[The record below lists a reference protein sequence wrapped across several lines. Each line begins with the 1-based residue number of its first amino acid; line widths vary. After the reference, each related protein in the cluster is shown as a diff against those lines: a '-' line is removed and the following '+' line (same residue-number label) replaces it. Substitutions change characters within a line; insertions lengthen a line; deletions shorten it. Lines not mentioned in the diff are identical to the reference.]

1 MSSNHKKIAHGIDWI
16 RHDFTLTPE
25 NFKAIVY
32 GFKAECEKGLSTPTA
47 TGLATMIP
55 SYVTRMPTGKE
66 TGTYLALDLGGSTL
80 RVCAVCL
87 LGEGQVKVTEVRKTI
102 SDQLRTSTT
111 AIFFDWIADTVAEL
125 LGKIPSS
132 QQRADKPA
140 VAMGVSWSFPL
151 DQTGISKGKI
161 LRMGKGFVLSDI
173 EGNDLA
179 TLFHQGFQR
188 KGLNVIVTAL
198 VNDTIGALVA
208 HAYSNPQARV
218 GFIYGTG
225 VNAAYPEKV
234 SRMIK
239 LNVAEWRDTT
249 TEMLVNT
256 ELDIFGSDG
265 EYLPRTRFDHA
276 LDASH
281 AQPGFQPYEKM
292 MSGAYLGELVRLVVV
307 DLVTHHGLFGGVAPS
322 LLQTPWQFLTLHM
335 SEIEAINDDTG
346 RLIEYFANLFHF
358 TPNEQ
363 DALLFKSVC
372 EMVSTRAAGLAAAG
386 IAAMIEQQSFTPEQD
401 IVIGINGTTFERYP
415 RMPERMHSFL
425 SDWFGDDISSRI
437 KLQVAR
443 DGGSIGAALVAM
455 LYSPS
460 SLSRSSPETKAKTL
474 SSSTSSTP
482 DDKSTTAITTDTIT
496 NKHNNNNSD
505 TKTSSIKSW
514 FLQYVLCCLP
524 TRKTESMSSLP
535 IEK

>member
-1 MSSNHKKIAHGIDWI
+1 MFI
-16 RHDFTLTPE
+16 
-25 NFKAIVY
+25 
-32 GFKAECEKGLSTPTA
+32 
-47 TGLATMIP
+47 
-55 SYVTRMPTGKE
+55 
-66 TGTYLALDLGGSTL
+66 GS
-80 RVCAVCL
+80 
-87 LGEGQVKVTEVRKTI
+87 
-102 SDQLRTSTT
+102 
-111 AIFFDWIADTVAEL
+111 
-125 LGKIPSS
+125 
-132 QQRADKPA
+132 
-140 VAMGVSWSFPL
+140 
-151 DQTGISKGKI
+151 QTGISKGKI
-161 LRMGKGFVLSDI
+161 LRMGKGFVLPDI

-239 LNVAEWRDTT
+239 LNVAEWRDTA

-256 ELDIFGSDG
+256 EIDIFGSDG
-265 EYLPRTRFDHA
+265 DYLPRTRFDHA

-292 MSGAYLGELVRLVVV
+292 MSGAYLGELVRLVAV
-307 DLVTHHGLFGGVAPS
+307 DLVTHHGLFGGVAPD

-335 SEIEAINDDTG
+335 SEIEAINDTCH
-346 RLIEYFANLFHF
+346 LVEYLAKLFHF
-358 TPNEQ
+358 TPSEQ

-372 EMVSTRAAGLAAAG
+372 EMVSTRAAGLAAAA

-401 IVIGINGTTFERYP
+401 IIIGINGTTFERYP

-425 SDWFGDDISSRI
+425 SDWFGNQVGSRI

-474 SSSTSSTP
+474 SSSTTSTP
-482 DDKSTTAITTDTIT
+482 DDKSTTAITTDTLS
-496 NKHNNNNSD
+496 NKHNNTD
-505 TKTSSIKSW
+505 DAIKTPSFKSW
-514 FLQYVLCCLP
+514 ILQYVLCCLP
-524 TRKTESMSSLP
+524 IRKTESMSSLP
-535 IEK
+535 LEK

>member
-1 MSSNHKKIAHGIDWI
+1 M
-16 RHDFTLTPE
+16 
-25 NFKAIVY
+25 
-32 GFKAECEKGLSTPTA
+32 
-47 TGLATMIP
+47 
-55 SYVTRMPTGKE
+55 
-66 TGTYLALDLGGSTL
+66 
-80 RVCAVCL
+80 
-87 LGEGQVKVTEVRKTI
+87 
-102 SDQLRTSTT
+102 
-111 AIFFDWIADTVAEL
+111 
-125 LGKIPSS
+125 
-132 QQRADKPA
+132 
-140 VAMGVSWSFPL
+140 
-151 DQTGISKGKI
+151 
-161 LRMGKGFVLSDI
+161 
-173 EGNDLA
+173 
-179 TLFHQGFQR
+179 
-188 KGLNVIVTAL
+188 IVTAL

-239 LNVAEWRDTT
+239 LNVAEWRETT

-256 ELDIFGSDG
+256 EIDIFGSDG
-265 EYLPRTRFDHA
+265 DYLPRTRFDHA

-292 MSGAYLGELVRLVVV
+292 MSGAYLGELVRLVAV
-307 DLVTHHGLFGGVAPS
+307 DLVTHHGLFGGVAPD

-335 SEIEAINDDTG
+335 SEIEAINDTCH
-346 RLIEYFANLFHF
+346 LVEYMANLFHF

-363 DALLFKSVC
+363 DALLFKSIC
-372 EMVSTRAAGLAAAG
+372 EMVSTRAAGLAAAA

-425 SDWFGDDISSRI
+425 DDWFGQDIGSRI

-460 SLSRSSPETKAKTL
+460 LLRSSPETKTKTL

-482 DDKSTTAITTDTIT
+482 DDKSTTAITIS
-496 NKHNNNNSD
+496 NKHSNNEI
-505 TKTSSIKSW
+505 KPPSIKSW
-514 FLQYVLCCLP
+514 FQHYVLCCFP
-524 TRKTESMSSLP
+524 TRNTESMPSLP
-535 IEK
+535 LEK

>member
-1 MSSNHKKIAHGIDWI
+1 M
-16 RHDFTLTPE
+16 
-25 NFKAIVY
+25 
-32 GFKAECEKGLSTPTA
+32 
-47 TGLATMIP
+47 
-55 SYVTRMPTGKE
+55 
-66 TGTYLALDLGGSTL
+66 
-80 RVCAVCL
+80 
-87 LGEGQVKVTEVRKTI
+87 
-102 SDQLRTSTT
+102 
-111 AIFFDWIADTVAEL
+111 
-125 LGKIPSS
+125 
-132 QQRADKPA
+132 
-140 VAMGVSWSFPL
+140 
-151 DQTGISKGKI
+151 
-161 LRMGKGFVLSDI
+161 
-173 EGNDLA
+173 
-179 TLFHQGFQR
+179 
-188 KGLNVIVTAL
+188 NVIVTAL

-335 SEIEAINDDTG
+335 SEIEAINDDNG
-346 RLIEYFANLFHF
+346 RLIEYLANLFHF

-496 NKHNNNNSD
+496 NKHNSD
-505 TKTSSIKSW
+505 IKTSSIKSW